1 MTRYLGSRPA
11 GLPRLPALSLKR
23 PTPAMQAAARAW
35 LNATASLSHLDGETV
50 ACGRPGLASGEMLT
64 DREFAQRVCDVALP
78 ELAALEDLESVR
90 AVSVCEAQLRRAEY
104 DVRDGYGVMNT
115 RFLRC
120 GLFSSAQAEHLPVLR
135 SRTGD
140 WVLRRGKPLGQ
151 DHLDFMMAVLAG
163 TSGRFDAKLGEAIA
177 FSPYQVCETLGM
189 SKNHAALAKLK
200 EWAAD
205 LMGTVIELH
214 EPEGPHPE
222 RPTMSQFLGSLTT
235 LPREEVEA
243 MRREGTLP
251 AAPAGT
257 KVFWQVVVP
266 AVVFTEFVK
275 KGVFSGLRLDV
286 RRALNSPFQKWL
298 ASYMSTHEPG
308 RILAFSIPELA
319 EAGGLNISTAT
330 EHGRKN
336 QRRAVRE
343 AFAVLESGRVPMR
356 RGRLRLSE
364 DAASA
369 AREGGEAVF
378 EVRTGTAQGAYVSQ
392 PMEALF
398 KPLVRLVHPAGETDP
413 DTVFAMRI

>member
-1 MTRYLGSRPA
+1 MTQYLGPRPA
-11 GLPRLPALSLKR
+11 RLPRLPALSLKR

-35 LNATASLSHLDGETV
+35 LSATAHLAHLDGETL
-50 ACGRPGLASGEMLT
+50 ATGRPGLGTGEMLT
-64 DREFAQRVCDVALP
+64 DREFAQRLCEAVLDDA
-78 ELAALEDLESVR
+78 ELLESLESVR
-90 AVSVCEAQLRRAEY
+90 AVSVSEAQLRRAEY

-120 GLFSSAQAEHLPVLR
+120 GLFSSAEDTHLPVLR

-151 DHLDFMMAVLAG
+151 DHLDFMMAVLAS
-163 TSGRFDAKLGEAIA
+163 TSGQFDAKLGEAIA

-189 SKNHAALAKLK
+189 SKNHASLEKLK
-200 EWAAD
+200 AWAAD

-235 LPREEVEA
+235 LSKEEVDA
-243 MRREGTLP
+243 LRLAGSLP
-251 AAPAGT
+251 SAPPGS

-298 ASYMSTHEPG
+298 ASYLSTHEPG
-308 RILAFSIPELA
+308 RILAFNIPELA
-319 EAGGLNISTAT
+319 QAGGLRICTAT

-336 QRRAVRE
+336 LRRAVRD
-343 AFAVLESGRVPMR
+343 AFAVLESGKVPMR
-356 RGRLRLSE
+356 RGRLKLTDE
-364 DAASA
+364 DACR
-369 AREGGEAVF
+369 AREDGSPVF
-378 EVRTGTAQGAYVSQ
+378 EVQSGTAQGTYVSQ
-392 PMEALF
+392 PMEAVF
-398 KPLVRLVHPAGETDP
+398 KPLVKVVHPKDANDP
-413 DTVFAMRI
+413 DTVFAMRV